1 MWCVQ
6 GGARRPVRVLTAH
19 HAGKAA
25 GDLMRATQAPRID
38 AGGGGGDRRRRRAH
52 VRRGGEGP
60 RGARSGMRDDL

>member
-1 MWCVQ
+1 
-6 GGARRPVRVLTAH
+6 
-19 HAGKAA
+19 
-25 GDLMRATQAPRID
+25 MRATQAPRID